1 MVELGTIDSIVR
13 ILMAITVLVFGVM
26 AFLMLSDRIKPV
38 TVLVTA
44 IILGIIVT
52 LSFVMQKVL
61 HNDYT
66 SSQTSDNEI
75 VMSVTPTM
83 TSLPLEKGDTVKI
96 YGYTEDGTIFK
107 DNIDKEYTIY
117 SVEDRFSISP
127 VDVRCSDVDA
137 KELREILSKSKDVE
151 VVKVS
156 P

>member
-1 MVELGTIDSIVR
+1 MVELGAIDSIVG
-13 ILMAITVLVFGVM
+13 ILLAITVIVFVVM
-26 AFLMLSDRIKPV
+26 VFLMIYGRIYPAI
-38 TVLVTA
+38 VLVTG
-44 IILGIIVT
+44 IILFITVT
-52 LSFVMQKVL
+52 LFFVISEVL

-96 YGYTEDGTIFK
+96 YGYAEDDTIFK

-127 VDVRCSDVDA
+127 INVRCSDVDA
-137 KELREILSKSKDVE
+137 EELNNILEKSKKVE
-151 VVKVS
+151 IKKVN
-156 P
+156 